1 MTPDAG
7 TEDVAATGCVGTVS
21 NIGPGA
27 PVEAACAAGFAAL
40 SGLCAAFSDF
50 SDGAEDFAALSV
62 LCVGFADLS
71 GLRADCAC
79 GAEFASA
86 ADAANASAVKR
97 PTAAN
102 AIISRMA
109 VTGTDLSVRS
119 APAGVSGIPSS
130 ACEIDELLMRARR
143 HGNRRIVGRK
153 QGTASARVPIRVC
166 LVYAMNVQSLRP
178 ESR

>member
-7 TEDVAATGCVGTVS
+7 TEDVAATGCVGIVR

-27 PVEAACAAGFAAL
+27 PFVAACAAGFAAL
-40 SGLCAAFSDF
+40 SGLCADFSDFSDGAAGVADLSDLCAAFSDF

-86 ADAANASAVKR
+86 AGAANASAVKR

-102 AIISRMA
+102 AIMSRIA
-109 VTGTDLSVRS
+109 VTGTDLSAA
-119 APAGVSGIPSS
+119 APPPAFP
-130 ACEIDELLMRARR
+130 EFPLRLARLT
-143 HGNRRIVGRK
+143 N
-153 QGTASARVPIRVC
+153 
-166 LVYAMNVQSLRP
+166 Y
-178 ESR
+178 